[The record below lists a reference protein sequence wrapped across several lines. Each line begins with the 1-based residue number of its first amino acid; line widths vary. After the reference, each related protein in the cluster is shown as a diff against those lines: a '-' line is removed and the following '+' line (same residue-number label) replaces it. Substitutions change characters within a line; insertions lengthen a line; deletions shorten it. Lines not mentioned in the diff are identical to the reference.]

1 MILSPFQ
8 MKPTAR
14 VLRQFAAAWLV
25 FFLLLAANQ
34 IWRRGHTSAGCILA
48 AIALTGIVGLV
59 KPSALRWLFLIAS
72 VVVFPIGWVVSL
84 VMLAIMFYGVVTP
97 VALFWRL
104 RGRDLLQLR
113 EKKEQSS
120 FWGRRDAQPAAE
132 RYLKQF

>member
-1 MILSPFQ
+1 

-34 IWRRGHTSAGCILA
+34 IWRRGHTSAGCVLA
-48 AIALTGIVGLV
+48 AISLIGIIGLI
-59 KPSALRWLFLIAS
+59 KPNALRWLFLVAS
-72 VVVFPIGWVVSL
+72 AVAFPIGWVVSL

-113 EKKEQSS
+113 DIKEQSS
-120 FWGRRDAQPAAE
+120 FWVHRDAQPAAE

>member
-1 MILSPFQ
+1 MIPSPFK

-34 IWRRGHTSAGCILA
+34 IWRRGHTSAGCVLA
-48 AIALTGIVGLV
+48 AIALIGIVGLV
-59 KPSALRWLFLIAS
+59 KPSALRWLFLTAS
-72 VVVFPIGWVVSL
+72 VVAFPIGWVVSL

>member
-1 MILSPFQ
+1 MIPSPFQ

-34 IWRRGHTSAGCILA
+34 IWRRGHTSAGCVLA
-48 AIALTGIVGLV
+48 ATSLIGIIGLI
-59 KPSALRWLFLIAS
+59 KPNALRWLFLVAS
-72 VVVFPIGWVVSL
+72 AVAFPIGWVVSL

-113 EKKEQSS
+113 DRKEQSS
-120 FWGRRDAQPAAE
+120 FWVHRDAQPAAE

>member
-1 MILSPFQ
+1 MNPS
-8 MKPTAR
+8 AR

-34 IWRRGHTSAGCILA
+34 IWRRGHTSAGCVLA
-48 AIALTGIVGLV
+48 AISLIGIVGLV
-59 KPSALRWLFLIAS
+59 KPNALRWLFLTAS
-72 VVVFPIGWVVSL
+72 VVAFPIGWVVSL
-84 VMLAIMFYGVVTP
+84 AMLTIMFYGVVTP

-113 EKKEQSS
+113 DKKEQSS
-120 FWGRRDAQPAAE
+120 FWVHRDAQPAPE

>member
-1 MILSPFQ
+1 

-34 IWRRGHTSAGCILA
+34 IWRRGHTSAGCVLA
-48 AIALTGIVGLV
+48 AISLIGIVGLV
-59 KPSALRWLFLIAS
+59 KPNALRWLFLVAS
-72 VVVFPIGWVVSL
+72 MVAFPIGWVVSL

-113 EKKEQSS
+113 GKKEQSS
-120 FWGRRDAQPAAE
+120 FWIRRDAQPMPE
-132 RYLKQF
+132 QYLKQF